1 MEAPTRRE
9 SLAAEASRPSLEY
22 EPSRVH
28 HLLSEAGV
36 PPPGNWPS
44 PKKGGTADGLS
55 SAASLPS
62 LGNTHTQL
70 RGEASESGQLPRTAS
85 RVRAAAA
92 AMESCAG
99 LAPQGAAPATPQR
112 QTSSAD
118 GGSRVRATSAHLQA
132 LVAKPAP
139 WGVAKGLP
147 SDLSP
152 SPSTARPSDTAPPP
166 PPGAGFRVSAAAAAD
181 VPEPS
186 ALGGEVARPGPG
198 GTGAPPDGAQLRMLF
213 AAVAVITGALV
224 AAKSTQRSEAHRAS
238 ASASSQR
245 AEAMSDAQVLA
256 MAHRAELCKA
266 ALASHEEG
274 QALYAPPFLCS
285 DPDGGRLPAELRH
298 KLFGPSPPVVRDAH
312 VSTALAARASAA
324 AARRKERL
332 KERLAAP
339 MVAPPRMHVA
349 TA

>member
-44 PKKGGTADGLS
+44 PKTGGTADGLT

-62 LGNTHTQL
+62 LGNTHPQL

-92 AMESCAG
+92 AMESGAG
-99 LAPQGAAPATPQR
+99 LAPQGATPATPQR

-147 SDLSP
+147 SDP
-152 SPSTARPSDTAPPP
+152 PSTARPSDTSPPL

-186 ALGGEVARPGPG
+186 ALGGEGARPGPG
-198 GTGAPPDGAQLRMLF
+198 GTGPPPDGAQLRMLF

-238 ASASSQR
+238 ASASSQH

-266 ALASHEEG
+266 ALASHEEE

-298 KLFGPSPPVVRDAH
+298 KLFGPNPPVVRDAH